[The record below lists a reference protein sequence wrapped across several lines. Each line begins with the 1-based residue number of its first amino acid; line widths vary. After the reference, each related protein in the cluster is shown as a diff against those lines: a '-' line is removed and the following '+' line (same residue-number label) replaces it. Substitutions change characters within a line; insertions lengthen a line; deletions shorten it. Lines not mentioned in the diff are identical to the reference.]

1 MNQNQ
6 QDTVSAATGAPLLR
20 VLVLCGRLGSGKS
33 TAALALAQR
42 LQESGMLCEG
52 LFELSERGKGGIPY
66 RLTMLRFSDR
76 VSIPLGER
84 PPDRTDIPFAFNRQ
98 AFQFAAETYL
108 AFCGKVSELLH
119 ERDCRHGAG
128 DAHCMTHTML
138 QHRAVLFLD
147 EIGQL
152 ELRAKEGF
160 LAVVQKALEDNH
172 VLLVLTVRDQLL
184 PSLQDLLHGAG
195 IPDASIEI
203 HDVSSLR
210 NAESFALLVSR
221 LETLPA

>member
-1 MNQNQ
+1 MNQHQ
-6 QDTVSAATGAPLLR
+6 QDTVSAAAGAPLLR

-42 LQESGMLCEG
+42 LQESGILCEG

-84 PPDRTDIPFAFNRQ
+84 PPHRTDIPFVFNRQ
-98 AFQFAAETYL
+98 AFQFAAETYS
-108 AFCGKVSELLH
+108 AFSGKVSELLQK
-119 ERDCRHGAG
+119 RDSRHGQS
-128 DAHCMTHTML
+128 DAHRVTNAML
-138 QHRAVLFLD
+138 QHRGALFLD

-160 LAVVQKALEDNH
+160 LAVLHKALEDNH
-172 VLLVLTVRDQLL
+172 VFLVLTVRDQFL
-184 PSLQDLLHGAG
+184 PSLQDHLHDAG

-203 HDVSSLR
+203 HDVSGLR
-210 NAESFALLVSR
+210 NADTFALLASR
-221 LETLPA
+221 LATLLA

>member
-1 MNQNQ
+1 MNQNL
-6 QDTVSAATGAPLLR
+6 QDTVSAASGAPLLR
-20 VLVLCGRLGSGKS
+20 VLVLYGRLCSGKS

-84 PPDRTDIPFAFNRQ
+84 PPHRTDIPFVFNRQ
-98 AFQFAAETYL
+98 AFQFAAETYS
-108 AFCGKVSELLH
+108 AFRGKVSELLQ
-119 ERDCRHGAG
+119 ERDCKHGG
-128 DAHCMTHTML
+128 DDTHRMTKTVL
-138 QHRAVLFLD
+138 QHRGALFLD

-184 PSLQDLLHGAG
+184 PALQDLLHGAG

-203 HDVSSLR
+203 HDVSDLR
-210 NAESFALLVSR
+210 NGETFALLANR
-221 LETLPA
+221 LATLAA

>member
-1 MNQNQ
+1 M
-6 QDTVSAATGAPLLR
+6 LR

-42 LQESGMLCEG
+42 LQESGILCEG

-84 PPDRTDIPFAFNRQ
+84 PPHRTDIPFVFNPQ
-98 AFQFAAETYL
+98 AFQFAAETYC
-108 AFCGKVSELLH
+108 AFSDKVSELLQ
-119 ERDCRHGAG
+119 EPDSKHGDN
-128 DAHCMTHTML
+128 DAHRMTHGRL
-138 QHRAVLFLD
+138 QHRGVLFLD

-152 ELRAKEGF
+152 ELTKKEGF
-160 LAVVQKALEDNH
+160 LAVVQKALADH
-172 VLLVLTVRDQLL
+172 HMLLVLTVRDKFL

-195 IPDASIEI
+195 IPDTGIEI

-210 NAESFALLVSR
+210 NAETFALLTSR
-221 LETLPA
+221 LDTLRA